1 MKKHELQEIIRQVI
15 NELTQQTTIDFKD
28 KNKGD
33 KILDIDTSDTS
44 TINKIK
50 TDPNVASATMG
61 TKKLKEDNI
70 DEMANVGIKYVVS
83 PNLDLS
89 KYPGKYGR
97 ILTAL
102 QNHGEPVTKIELV
115 DIMGLKR
122 QQQINTEFM
131 QLVDLGAIVQADTE
145 FQKAKRILNPQISQP
160 GEEPKT
166 TEPEEETGV
175 VSGDLSDEEI
185 DAMFAKAK
193 ASGEEEPTPE
203 EKPSVTTTIST
214 AKSKAVD
221 FFMDNK
227 NDRLLTKLINTSAA
241 SKLRVKEADEPGG
254 IRAGDFNRAEKAR
267 KVKAQSELDEL
278 ILQMADRIKAEEDP
292 EVQQEILGMLAK
304 KLGSVGEN
312 ILYKKIAKAVGVQ
325 AITPSSKEDEDV
337 LDRLKDE
344 EEGLDEWLK
353 NKWQYYAGII
363 K

>member
-15 NELTQQTTIDFKD
+15 NELTQPTTIDFKD

-33 KILDIDTSDTS
+33 KILDIDTSDIS

-61 TKKLKEDNI
+61 SKKLKEMARQPIIYKLTDNYA
-70 DEMANVGIKYVVS
+70 DKLSELPYVGSTKRMVWVNGIIEYIKDNGPS
-83 PNLDLS
+83 D
-89 KYPGKYGR
+89 
-97 ILTAL
+97 I
-102 QNHGEPVTKIELV
+102 TKIAREKFNVPQPRISDYARDMIRLGILV
-115 DIMGLKR
+115 PTAAGVVP
-122 QQQINTEFM
+122 QFM
-131 QLVDLGAIVQADTE
+131 KP
-145 FQKAKRILNPQISQP
+145 KAEP
-160 GEEPKT
+160 GEEV
-166 TEPEEETGV
+166 ESEEETGV

-193 ASGEEEPTPE
+193 ASGEESTPE

-227 NDRLLTKLINTSAA
+227 NDRLLTKLINTSVA

-312 ILYKKIAKAVGVQ
+312 MLYKKIAKAVGVQ
-325 AITPSSKEDEDV
+325 AVTPSSKEDEDV